1 MARIST
7 YGVDAIPELGDKMI
21 GTDAA
26 SGAAF
31 NTKNYKLSDI
41 AATINKTNSL
51 GVADQL
57 IYFFQTDI
65 SEGRKH
71 GSISFEAGN
80 GTLTPF
86 NQITELIFSKALLG
100 GKTIEH
106 FLPLFIG
113 KSIILAQLNNLN
125 NFGTYLVQNIV
136 ESISE
141 PNFFVVTLEN
151 IEYNGVISD
160 GGNYIFSEFARPI
173 SNDDKNFVFNQVVP
187 STTWTVTHNLNKFP
201 SVSVVDTGGTVV
213 VGSYTYDSDN
223 QTTLNFTHAFA
234 GKAYFN

>member
-7 YGVDAIPELGDKMI
+7 YGVDAIPELGDKVI

-57 IYFFQTDI
+57 IYFFQSDI

-71 GSISFEAGN
+71 GSISFEAGD

-100 GKTIEH
+100 GKTIDH

-125 NFGTYLVQNIV
+125 NFGTYLVQDIV
-136 ESISE
+136 ESIDE

-151 IEYNGVISD
+151 IEANGVISD
-160 GGNYIFSEFARPI
+160 GGSYIFSEFALPVDA
-173 SNDDKNFVFNQVVP
+173 NDKTFIFNQPVAAV
-187 STTWTVTHNLNKFP
+187 TWSIQHNLNKFP
-201 SVSVVDTGGTVV
+201 SATMVLSTGQKGYGDV
-213 VGSYTYDSDN
+213 TYIDKN
-223 QTTLNFTHAFA
+223 NLTITFA
-234 GKAYFN
+234 SAESGKAYIN

>member
-113 KSIILAQLNNLN
+113 KSIIL
-125 NFGTYLVQNIV
+125 
-136 ESISE
+136 S
-141 PNFFVVTLEN
+141 
-151 IEYNGVISD
+151 
-160 GGNYIFSEFARPI
+160 
-173 SNDDKNFVFNQVVP
+173 
-187 STTWTVTHNLNKFP
+187 
-201 SVSVVDTGGTVV
+201 
-213 VGSYTYDSDN
+213 
-223 QTTLNFTHAFA
+223 
-234 GKAYFN
+234 

>member
-7 YGVDAIPELGDKMI
+7 YGIDAIPELGDKVI

-125 NFGTYLVQNIV
+125 NFGTYLVQDIV
-136 ESISE
+136 ESVSE
-141 PNFFVVTLEN
+141 PNFFVVTLGN

-160 GGNYIFSEFARPI
+160 GGSYIFSEFARPV
-173 SNDDKNFVFNQVVP
+173 SDNDKTFVFNQPTAAVEWYVQ
-187 STTWTVTHNLNKFP
+187 HDLNKFP
-201 SVSVVDTGGTVV
+201 TATVV
-213 VGSYTYDSDN
+213 LSTG
-223 QTTLNFTHAFA
+223 QQGFA
-234 GKAYFN
+234 DVAYIDENNLTITFASAESGKAYIN